1 MINGK
6 QIRTWNAHSGGTLS
20 AHFAQNGNI
29 VTAGRDKTVKFW
41 DGNGK
46 ALRTIS
52 GFTDIVMESRLSHDG
67 SKIIAGDWT
76 GKVGL
81 WNSSDGKYLGDLIA
95 NPPTIE

>member
-6 QIRTWNAHSGGTLS
+6 QVRTWNAHSGGTLS
-20 AHFAQNGNI
+20 AHYAQNGNI

-46 ALRTIS
+46 GLRTIS
-52 GFTDIVMESRLSHDG
+52 GFADIVMESRLSHDG

-76 GKVGL
+76 GKWVSGVL
-81 WNSSDGKYLGDLIA
+81 LMVNIWE
-95 NPPTIE
+95 T

>member
-6 QIRTWNAHSGGTLS
+6 QVRTWNAHSGGTLS
-20 AHFAQNGNI
+20 AHYAQNGNI

-46 ALRTIS
+46 GLRTIS
-52 GFTDIVMESRLSHDG
+52 GFADIVMESRLSHDG

-76 GKVGL
+76 GKVGI
-81 WNSSDGKYLGDLIA
+81 WNSTDGKHLGDLNA
-95 NPPTIE
+95 NPPYA